1 MESIDRRELT
11 SGYRERM
18 RRLALMDSL
27 VELERK
33 RVVDQQGNPLDMRG
47 IGMLTLLFFFERRLT
62 REYKTGVRHLISF
75 LRQMM
80 VDTYILDQD
89 QIETVA
95 RTMITTFRPPS
106 GVKRNFKFFNWETNE
121 EEIIEYTILKDNDF
135 DVKTNTQYYTLDED
149 GLELLFAT
157 EEFYSEF
164 QISINQLMLRQ
175 QIKKGEFHG
184 ALRQIREMEIDVDSL
199 KERMEK
205 MRLEILRSIVSE
217 ETFERYKKLL
227 DDTYL
232 RLEREDEEFTALNT
246 FIKETTD
253 TLYSG
258 DTKEKE
264 IESYGLL
271 IKIGNELEDVHYE
284 HARLLE
290 LTSDLRNTALATAQE
305 SLYYTG
311 IQSFNFDKDI
321 VSAILSKPLP
331 PEAMKGIIHPFL
343 RVEENRFWSLTTI
356 FSEQNITEEQPDRDD
371 GSFIEAAEL
380 EHDHTYRTWLA
391 GKYRELMEQFMMAY
405 ENGQGHSLKEFMNYL
420 KENQDSLLEKRYFY
434 SFWLL
439 MQQRAPVF
447 EEDSD
452 DQNGQTLLGDVMNL
466 LGQKQLMI
474 RETPEILSFHPR
486 YSIQNMLITLEEGQ
500 H

>member
-1 MESIDRRELT
+1 METINRQELT

-33 RVVDQQGNPLDMRG
+33 RVTDQQGTPLDMRG

-62 REYKTGVRHLISF
+62 REYKTGVRHLTLF
-75 LRQMM
+75 LRDMM
-80 VDTYILDQD
+80 IDTYIVDQD
-89 QIETVA
+89 QLESIA
-95 RTMITTFRPPS
+95 RTMISAFRPPS
-106 GVKRNFKFFNWETNE
+106 GVKRKFEFFNWETNE
-121 EEIIEYTILKDNDF
+121 EEAIEYTILKDNGF
-135 DVKTNTQYYTLDED
+135 DVTENTQYYTLDED

-157 EEFYSEF
+157 KEFYSEF

-227 DDTYL
+227 EDTYL
-232 RLEREDEEFTALNT
+232 RLEREDEEFKALNT

-258 DTKEKE
+258 DTREKE
-264 IESYGLL
+264 VESYGLL
-271 IKIGNELEDVHYE
+271 IKIGNELEAVHYE

-290 LTSDLRNTALATAQE
+290 LTADLRNTALATAQE

-343 RVEENRFWSLTTI
+343 KVEENRSWSLTTI
-356 FSEQNITEEQPDRDD
+356 FAEQNITEEQPDRDD
-371 GSFIEAAEL
+371 GSFIEAAEF
-380 EHDHTYRTWLA
+380 ESDHTYRIWLA
-391 GKYRELMEQFMMAY
+391 GKYRDLMEQFMTAY
-405 ENGQGHSLKEFMNYL
+405 DNGFGQSLKDFMVYL
-420 KENQDSLLEKRYFY
+420 NKNSDPLLEKRYFY

-439 MQQRAPVF
+439 MHQRAPVF
-447 EEDSD
+447 EETSD
-452 DQNGQTLLGDVMNL
+452 HQNGQTLLGDVLNL
-466 LGQKQLMI
+466 LGPKKMI
-474 RETPEILSFHPR
+474 ITETPEILQYHPR
-486 YSIQNMLITLEEGQ
+486 YSIQNMLIKMEED
-500 H
+500 